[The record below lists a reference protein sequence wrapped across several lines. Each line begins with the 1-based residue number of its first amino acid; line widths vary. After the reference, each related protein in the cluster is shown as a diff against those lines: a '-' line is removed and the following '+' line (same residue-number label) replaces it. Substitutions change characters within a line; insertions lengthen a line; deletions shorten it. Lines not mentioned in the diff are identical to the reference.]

1 MQSFRHY
8 HFQDIKVA
16 RVAKFHTLSFSGYQ
30 GYEGCRG
37 CKISD
42 FIILSIPGSQRV
54 AKGPKF
60 DTYHFQDIKVTNVT
74 KGAEFHT
81 LSFSGYQGCE
91 GWKVSGLIIF
101 RLQSFRLH
109 HSQDIKVV
117 RVAKV
122 ARIQTSSFL
131 GYQGCDGSKG
141 CKVSDFIILKIS
153 RLPR

>member
-42 FIILSIPGSQRV
+42 FIILSIPGSQGLQRV
-54 AKGPKF
+54 QSLIL
-60 DTYHFQDIKVTNVT
+60 YHFQDIKVTRVA
-74 KGAEFHT
+74 KGAKFHT

-101 RLQSFRLH
+101 R
-109 HSQDIKVV
+109 
-117 RVAKV
+117 
-122 ARIQTSSFL
+122 
-131 GYQGCDGSKG
+131 
-141 CKVSDFIILKIS
+141 IS
-153 RLPR
+153 RLRG